1 MAASKYRLAVIYLK
15 IVKVY
20 NLSGYIVYYI
30 IMLGRINH
38 DSESSRG
45 CLFMSTKSN
54 GVFRMYFRFFRLNC
68 DVSSIRVSWRHHYF
82 SPPLEK
88 KVIKM
93 LSLYTLYTRT
103 VPLNISVF

>member
-15 IVKVY
+15 IVNVY

-54 GVFRMYFRFFRLNC
+54 GVFRMYFCFFRLNC
-68 DVSSIRVSWRHHYF
+68 DVSSILASAFRT
-82 SPPLEK
+82 SPTGSCRLLEK
-88 KVIKM
+88 
-93 LSLYTLYTRT
+93 
-103 VPLNISVF
+103 

>member
-15 IVKVY
+15 IVNVY
-20 NLSGYIVYYI
+20 NLSGYIVHYI

-54 GVFRMYFRFFRLNC
+54 QRYKRKGIGNEIFTKFLREAFR
-68 DVSSIRVSWRHHYF
+68 
-82 SPPLEK
+82 
-88 KVIKM
+88 VIG
-93 LSLYTLYTRT
+93 RG
-103 VPLNISVF
+103 